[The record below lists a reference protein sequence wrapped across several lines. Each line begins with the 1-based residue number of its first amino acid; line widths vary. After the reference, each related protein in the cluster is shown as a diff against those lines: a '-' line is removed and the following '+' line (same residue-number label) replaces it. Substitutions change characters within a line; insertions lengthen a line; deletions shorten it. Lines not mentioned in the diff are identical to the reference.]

1 MRQISPAI
9 LLLAFGTACAS
20 AKTGG
25 SETTVSPSTTS
36 LVVGSSAMSTMNVN
50 QTNVSTAIASTVP
63 VSPDSAY
70 ALLTRVYVMLAIPV
84 APVDQKRAIGNDE
97 IKVRRKIA
105 GMPMQ
110 HVVDCGQSLG
120 LDNAETWDIHLNL
133 LSYVEAGPN
142 GTSQVLTRI
151 QAMGNPPDVS
161 SRDVTPCSTTGELEK
176 KIGDMVTKL
185 ASNK

>member
-50 QTNVSTAIASTVP
+50 QTNVATAIASTVP

-110 HVVDCGQSLG
+110 QRRG
-120 LDNAETWDIHLNL
+120 LRA
-133 LSYVEAGPN
+133 VARP
-142 GTSQVLTRI
+142 R
-151 QAMGNPPDVS
+151 
-161 SRDVTPCSTTGELEK
+161 
-176 KIGDMVTKL
+176 
-185 ASNK
+185 